1 MDQRKVCNTD
11 YLFKVKRTKGQ
22 ITIFE
27 FLILQNKTKKQAQN
41 LFQRRHCLRWPGWWK
56 LLPAKW
62 AFQAGRSVDL
72 RNIPVVPHRLFLAIL
87 AWRGLPALHA
97 VFSWSC
103 FFGFLARDSITC
115 LAAHKFRLPIF
126 LGVWV
131 TCQCHWLT
139 KVGQRVLKNQRCH
152 LSLWWAGILKRMIL
166 SSQQMASRNT
176 CVVY

>member
-72 RNIPVVPHRLFLAIL
+72 RNIPGYISLKRTPC
-87 AWRGLPALHA
+87 PAC
-97 VFSWSC
+97 C
-103 FFGFLARDSITC
+103 FFLILLFWVSSSGQHHLLGRTQVPSANFPWGLSHLPVSLADKSRTKGSEKSAMPPFSLVGRYFKKNDS
-115 LAAHKFRLPIF
+115 
-126 LGVWV
+126 
-131 TCQCHWLT
+131 
-139 KVGQRVLKNQRCH
+139 
-152 LSLWWAGILKRMIL
+152 
-166 SSQQMASRNT
+166 
-176 CVVY
+176 